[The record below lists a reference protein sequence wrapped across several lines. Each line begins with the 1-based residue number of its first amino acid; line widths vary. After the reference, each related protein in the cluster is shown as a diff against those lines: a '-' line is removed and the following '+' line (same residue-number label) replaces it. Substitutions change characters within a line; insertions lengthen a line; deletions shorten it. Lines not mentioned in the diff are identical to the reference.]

1 MRFRNTQTFNR
12 LAMSYKSN
20 REIGFFIVFLL
31 VLSLGKDFFGA
42 YKKQRA
48 EQNLQEQLNKLQLQY
63 APAERDTIRDSV
75 KVVTQKVIMMPPD
88 EYKEFAADRKMLKD
102 LNIKVNQIMADQRT
116 SVVTEGSV
124 KTLRENSLYKYSDKW
139 LSVQLNTAD
148 SMLTYRARDSLQ
160 CLVTRNYK
168 HRFLWWKWGTDGYN
182 IKMIN
187 FNPNSTILYN
197 NYIQV
202 NR

>member
-1 MRFRNTQTFNR
+1 
-12 LAMSYKSN
+12 MSYKSN

-31 VLSLGKDFFGA
+31 VLSLGKDFYGA

-88 EYKEFAADRKMLKD
+88 ENKEFAADRKMLKD

-202 NR
+202 TR

>member
-1 MRFRNTQTFNR
+1 MSR
-12 LAMSYKSN
+12 LDRLNKD
-20 REIGFFIVFLL
+20 IGFILVFLL
-31 VLSLGKDFFGA
+31 VLSIGRDF
-42 YKKQRA
+42 YIEHKKQRA

-75 KVVTQKVIMMPPD
+75 KTVTQKVIMMPPD
-88 EYKEFAADRKMLKD
+88 EYKEFAADRQLLKD
-102 LNIKVNQIMADQRT
+102 LNIKVSQIMVDQRT
-116 SVVTEGSV
+116 SVVTEGTV
-124 KTLRENSLYKYSDKW
+124 KTLRENSIYKYSDKW
-139 LSVQLNTAD
+139 LRVKLNTAD

-168 HRFLWWKWGTDGYN
+168 HRFMWWKWGTAGYN

>member
-1 MRFRNTQTFNR
+1 MNNR
-12 LAMSYKSN
+12 LN
-20 REIGFFIVFLL
+20 IDIRNILVFLL
-31 VLSLGKDFFGA
+31 VISIGSDFYHA
-42 YKKQRA
+42 YKEKQADQKRS
-48 EQNLQEQLNKLQLQY
+48 EQLNKLQLQF

-88 EYKEFAADRKMLKD
+88 EYKEFAADRQLLKD
-102 LNIKVNQIMADQRT
+102 LNIKVNQIVADQHT

-148 SMLTYRARDSLQ
+148 SILTYRARDSLQ
-160 CLVTRNYK
+160 CLVSRNYK

>member
-1 MRFRNTQTFNR
+1 M
-12 LAMSYKSN
+12 
-20 REIGFFIVFLL
+20 
-31 VLSLGKDFFGA
+31 LSLGKDFYGA

-168 HRFLWWKWGTDGYN
+168 HRFLWWKWETDGYN

>member
-1 MRFRNTQTFNR
+1 MNKSDR
-12 LAMSYKSN
+12 LNKQ
-20 REIGFFIVFLL
+20 IGVFLVFLL
-31 VLSLGKDFFGA
+31 VISIGRDCYVA
-42 YKKQRA
+42 HKKQQA
-48 EQNLQEQLNKLQLQY
+48 ELNLSEQLNKLQLQY

-88 EYKEFAADRKMLKD
+88 EFKEFAADRQLLKD
-102 LNIKVNQIMADQRT
+102 LNIKVSQIMADQRT

-160 CLVTRNYK
+160 CLISRNYK

>member
-1 MRFRNTQTFNR
+1 MSRSNIDIRNI
-12 LAMSYKSN
+12 L
-20 REIGFFIVFLL
+20 VFLL
-31 VLSLGKDFFGA
+31 VISIGSDFYHA
-42 YKKQRA
+42 YKKKQADQKRS
-48 EQNLQEQLNKLQLQY
+48 EQLNKLQLQY

-75 KVVTQKVIMMPPD
+75 KTVTQKIIMMPPE
-88 EYKEFAADRKMLKD
+88 EYKEFAVDRQLLKD
-102 LNIKVNQIMADQRT
+102 LNIKVSQIVADQRT

-148 SMLTYRARDSLQ
+148 SILTYRARDSLQ

-168 HRFLWWKWGTDGYN
+168 HRFLWWKWETDGYN
-182 IKMIN
+182 VKMIN

>member
-1 MRFRNTQTFNR
+1 MSR
-12 LAMSYKSN
+12 LDRLNKD
-20 REIGFFIVFLL
+20 IGFILVFLL
-31 VLSLGKDFFGA
+31 VLSIGRDF
-42 YKKQRA
+42 YVEHKKQRA

-75 KVVTQKVIMMPPD
+75 KTVTQKVIMMPPE
-88 EYKEFAADRKMLKD
+88 EYKEFAADRKLLKD
-102 LNIKVNQIMADQRT
+102 LNIKVSQIMADQRT
-116 SVVTEGSV
+116 SVVTEGTV
-124 KTLRENSLYKYSDKW
+124 KALRENSIYKYSDKW
-139 LSVQLNTAD
+139 LSVKLNTAD

-168 HRFLWWKWGTDGYN
+168 HRFMWWKWGTAGYN

-197 NYIQV
+197 YYIQV

>member
-1 MRFRNTQTFNR
+1 
-12 LAMSYKSN
+12 MSYKSE
-20 REIGFFIVFLL
+20 REIGFLLVFLL
-31 VLSLGKDFFGA
+31 VISIGRDF
-42 YKKQRA
+42 YVEHKKQRA

-75 KVVTQKVIMMPPD
+75 KTVTQKVIMMPPE
-88 EYKEFAADRKMLKD
+88 EYKEFATDRQLLKD
-102 LNIKVNQIMADQRT
+102 LNIKVSQIMSDQRT
-116 SVVTEGSV
+116 SVVTEGTV
-124 KTLRENSLYKYSDKW
+124 KTLRENSLFKYSDKW
-139 LSVQLNTAD
+139 LSVKLNTAD

>member
-1 MRFRNTQTFNR
+1 MNR
-12 LAMSYKSN
+12 RTN
-20 REIGFFIVFLL
+20 NDIGCILIFLL
-31 VLSLGKDFFGA
+31 VISLGSDFYHA
-42 YKKQRA
+42 HKAQQADQKRS
-48 EQNLQEQLNKLQLQY
+48 EQLNKLQLQY

-75 KVVTQKVIMMPPD
+75 KTVTQKVIMMPPE
-88 EYKEFAADRKMLKD
+88 EYKEFAADRQLLKD
-102 LNIKVNQIMADQRT
+102 LNIKVSQIMADQRT
-116 SVVTEGSV
+116 SVVTEGTV
-124 KTLRENSLYKYSDKW
+124 KTLRENSIYKYSDKW
-139 LSVQLNTAD
+139 LSVKLNTAD

>member
-1 MRFRNTQTFNR
+1 MNNR
-12 LAMSYKSN
+12 LN
-20 REIGFFIVFLL
+20 IDIRNILVFLL
-31 VLSLGKDFFGA
+31 VISIGSDFYHA
-42 YKKQRA
+42 YK
-48 EQNLQEQLNKLQLQY
+48 EQQADQKRSEQLNKLQLQY

-88 EYKEFAADRKMLKD
+88 EYKELAADRQLLKD
-102 LNIKVNQIMADQRT
+102 LNIKVNQIVADQRT

-148 SMLTYRARDSLQ
+148 SILTYRARDSLQ
-160 CLVTRNYK
+160 CLVSRNYK

>member
-1 MRFRNTQTFNR
+1 
-12 LAMSYKSN
+12 MSYKSE
-20 REIGFFIVFLL
+20 REIGFLLVFLL
-31 VLSLGKDFFGA
+31 VLSIGRDF
-42 YKKQRA
+42 YVEHKKQRA

-75 KVVTQKVIMMPPD
+75 KTVTQKIIMMPPE
-88 EYKEFAADRKMLKD
+88 EYKEFAVDRQLLKD
-102 LNIKVNQIMADQRT
+102 LNIKVSQIMADQRT
-116 SVVTEGSV
+116 SVVTEGTV
-124 KTLRENSLYKYSDKW
+124 KTFRENSLFKYSDKW
-139 LSVQLNTAD
+139 LSVKLNTAD

-168 HRFLWWKWGTDGYN
+168 HRFLWWKWGTEGYN

>member
-1 MRFRNTQTFNR
+1 MNR
-12 LAMSYKSN
+12 RTN
-20 REIGFFIVFLL
+20 NDIGCILIFLL
-31 VLSLGKDFFGA
+31 VISLGSDFYHA
-42 YKKQRA
+42 HKAQQADQKRS
-48 EQNLQEQLNKLQLQY
+48 EQLNKLQLQY

-75 KVVTQKVIMMPPD
+75 KTVTQKVIMMPPD
-88 EYKEFAADRKMLKD
+88 EYKEFAADRQLLKD
-102 LNIKVNQIMADQRT
+102 LNIKVSQIMADLRT
-116 SVVTEGSV
+116 SVVTEGTV

-160 CLVTRNYK
+160 CLITRNYK

>member
-1 MRFRNTQTFNR
+1 
-12 LAMSYKSN
+12 MSYKTY
-20 REIGFFIVFLL
+20 IDIKHILVFLL
-31 VLSLGKDFFGA
+31 VISLGNDFYHA
-42 YKKQRA
+42 HKKQQA
-48 EQNLQEQLNKLQLQY
+48 EQNLSEQLNKLQLQY
-63 APAERDTIRDSV
+63 AQAERDTIRDSV

-88 EYKEFAADRKMLKD
+88 EYKEFAADRQLLKD
-102 LNIKVNQIMADQRT
+102 LNIKVSQIMADQRT

-139 LSVQLNTAD
+139 LSVKLNTAD

-160 CLVTRNYK
+160 CLVSRNYK
-168 HRFLWWKWGTDGYN
+168 HRFLWWKWGTAGYN

>member
-1 MRFRNTQTFNR
+1 MNINR
-12 LAMSYKSN
+12 LNKD
-20 REIGFFIVFLL
+20 IGFILVFLL
-31 VLSLGKDFFGA
+31 VISIAGDFYHA
-42 YKKQRA
+42 YKEKQADLKRS
-48 EQNLQEQLNKLQLQY
+48 EQLNKLQLQY

-88 EYKEFAADRKMLKD
+88 EYKEIAADRKMLKD
-102 LNIKVNQIMADQRT
+102 LNIKVSQIMADQRT

-124 KTLRENSLYKYSDKW
+124 KTLRENSLYKYNDKW

-148 SMLTYRARDSLQ
+148 SILTYRARDSLQ
-160 CLVTRNYK
+160 CLVSRNYK

>member
-1 MRFRNTQTFNR
+1 MSR
-12 LAMSYKSN
+12 LDRLNKD
-20 REIGFFIVFLL
+20 IGFILVFLL
-31 VLSLGKDFFGA
+31 VLSIGRDF
-42 YKKQRA
+42 YIEHKKQRA

-75 KVVTQKVIMMPPD
+75 KTVTQKVIMMPPD
-88 EYKEFAADRKMLKD
+88 EYKEFAADRQLLKD
-102 LNIKVNQIMADQRT
+102 LNIKVSQIMVDQRT
-116 SVVTEGSV
+116 SVVTEGTV
-124 KTLRENSLYKYSDKW
+124 KTLRENSIYKYSDKW
-139 LSVQLNTAD
+139 LSVKLNTAD

-168 HRFLWWKWGTDGYN
+168 HRFMWWKWGTAGYN

>member
-1 MRFRNTQTFNR
+1 MSRFNKN
-12 LAMSYKSN
+12 L
-20 REIGFFIVFLL
+20 GFILVFLM
-31 VLSLGKDFFGA
+31 VTCIVKDCYYE

-48 EQNLQEQLNKLQLQY
+48 EQNLREQLNKLQLQY

-88 EYKEFAADRKMLKD
+88 EYKEFAADRNMLKD
-102 LNIKVNQIMADQRT
+102 LNIKVSQIMADQRT

-148 SMLTYRARDSLQ
+148 SILTYRARDSLQ

-168 HRFLWWKWGTDGYN
+168 HRFLWWKWGIDGYN

>member
-1 MRFRNTQTFNR
+1 MNKSDR
-12 LAMSYKSN
+12 LNKQ
-20 REIGFFIVFLL
+20 IGVFLVFLL
-31 VLSLGKDFFGA
+31 VISIGRDCYVA
-42 YKKQRA
+42 HKKQQA
-48 EQNLQEQLNKLQLQY
+48 EQNLSEQLNKLQLQY

-102 LNIKVNQIMADQRT
+102 LNIKVSQIMADQRT
-116 SVVTEGSV
+116 SVVTEGTV
-124 KTLRENSLYKYSDKW
+124 KTLRENSLFKYSDKW
-139 LSVQLNTAD
+139 LSVKLNTAD

>member
-1 MRFRNTQTFNR
+1 M
-12 LAMSYKSN
+12 SN
-20 REIGFFIVFLL
+20 RTNNDIRCILIFLL
-31 VLSLGKDFFGA
+31 VISIGSDFYHA
-42 YKKQRA
+42 YKEKQADQKRS
-48 EQNLQEQLNKLQLQY
+48 EQLNKLQLQY

-88 EYKEFAADRKMLKD
+88 EYKEIAADRKMLKD
-102 LNIKVNQIMADQRT
+102 LNMKVSQIMADQRT

-148 SMLTYRARDSLQ
+148 SILTYRARDSLQ
-160 CLVTRNYK
+160 CLVSRNFK

>member
-1 MRFRNTQTFNR
+1 MSRSNIDIRNI
-12 LAMSYKSN
+12 L
-20 REIGFFIVFLL
+20 VFLL
-31 VLSLGKDFFGA
+31 VISIGSDFYHA
-42 YKKQRA
+42 YKKKQADQKRS
-48 EQNLQEQLNKLQLQY
+48 EQLNKLQLQY

-75 KVVTQKVIMMPPD
+75 KTVTQKIIMMPPE
-88 EYKEFAADRKMLKD
+88 EYKEFAVDRQLLKD
-102 LNIKVNQIMADQRT
+102 LNIKVSQIVADQRT

-148 SMLTYRARDSLQ
+148 SILTYRARDSLQ

-182 IKMIN
+182 VKMIN

>member
-1 MRFRNTQTFNR
+1 
-12 LAMSYKSN
+12 MSNKSN
-20 REIGFFIVFLL
+20 RDIGFFIVFLL
-31 VLSLGKDFFGA
+31 VLSLGKDLYGA

-88 EYKEFAADRKMLKD
+88 EYKKFAADRKMLKD
-102 LNIKVNQIMADQRT
+102 LNIKVSQIMADQRT

-202 NR
+202 TR

>member
-1 MRFRNTQTFNR
+1 M
-12 LAMSYKSN
+12 
-20 REIGFFIVFLL
+20 I
-31 VLSLGKDFFGA
+31 SLGSDFYHA
-42 YKKQRA
+42 HKAQQADQKRS
-48 EQNLQEQLNKLQLQY
+48 EQLNKLQLQY

-75 KVVTQKVIMMPPD
+75 KTVTQKVIMMPPE
-88 EYKEFAADRKMLKD
+88 EYKEFAADRQLLKD
-102 LNIKVNQIMADQRT
+102 LNIKVSQIMADQRT
-116 SVVTEGSV
+116 SVVTEGTV
-124 KTLRENSLYKYSDKW
+124 KTLRENSIYKYSDKW
-139 LSVQLNTAD
+139 LSVKLDTAD
-148 SMLTYRARDSLQ
+148 SMLIYRARDSLQ

-168 HRFLWWKWGTDGYN
+168 HRFMWWKWGTAGYN

>member
-1 MRFRNTQTFNR
+1 MNR
-12 LAMSYKSN
+12 LDRLNKD
-20 REIGFFIVFLL
+20 IGFILVFLL
-31 VLSLGKDFFGA
+31 VLSIGRDF
-42 YKKQRA
+42 YVEHKKQRA

-75 KVVTQKVIMMPPD
+75 KTVTQKVIMMPPD
-88 EYKEFAADRKMLKD
+88 EYKEFATDRQFLKD
-102 LNIKVNQIMADQRT
+102 LNIKVSQIMADQRT

-124 KTLRENSLYKYSDKW
+124 KTLRENSLFKYSDKW
-139 LSVQLNTAD
+139 LSVKLNTAD

>member
-1 MRFRNTQTFNR
+1 MISERTNNSIRFF
-12 LAMSYKSN
+12 L
-20 REIGFFIVFLL
+20 VFLL
-31 VLSLGKDFFGA
+31 VISLGNDFYHA
-42 YKKQRA
+42 YKEKQADEKRS
-48 EQNLQEQLNKLQLQY
+48 EQLNKLQLQY

-88 EYKEFAADRKMLKD
+88 EYKEIAVDRKMLKD
-102 LNIKVNQIMADQRT
+102 LNIKVSQIMADQRT

-124 KTLRENSLYKYSDKW
+124 KTRRENSLYKYSDKW

-148 SMLTYRARDSLQ
+148 SILTYRARDSLQ
-160 CLVTRNYK
+160 CLVSRKFK

>member
-1 MRFRNTQTFNR
+1 MNNR
-12 LAMSYKSN
+12 LN
-20 REIGFFIVFLL
+20 IDIRNILVFLL
-31 VLSLGKDFFGA
+31 VISIGSDFYHA
-42 YKKQRA
+42 YKEKQADQKRS
-48 EQNLQEQLNKLQLQY
+48 EQLNKLQLQF
-63 APAERDTIRDSV
+63 APAERDSIRDSV

-88 EYKEFAADRKMLKD
+88 EYKEFAADRQLLKD
-102 LNIKVNQIMADQRT
+102 LNIKVNQIVADQRT

-148 SMLTYRARDSLQ
+148 SILTYRARDSLQ
-160 CLVTRNYK
+160 CLVSRNYK

>member
-1 MRFRNTQTFNR
+1 MISERTNNSIRFF
-12 LAMSYKSN
+12 L
-20 REIGFFIVFLL
+20 VFLL
-31 VLSLGKDFFGA
+31 VISLGNDFYHA
-42 YKKQRA
+42 YKEKQADEKRS
-48 EQNLQEQLNKLQLQY
+48 EQLNKLQLQY

-75 KVVTQKVIMMPPD
+75 KVVTQTVIMLPPD
-88 EYKEFAADRKMLKD
+88 EYKEIAADRKMLKD
-102 LNIKVNQIMADQRT
+102 LNIKVSQIMADQRT

-148 SMLTYRARDSLQ
+148 SILTYRARDSLQ
-160 CLVTRNYK
+160 CLVSRNFK

>member
-1 MRFRNTQTFNR
+1 
-12 LAMSYKSN
+12 MSYKT
-20 REIGFFIVFLL
+20 EIDIRNILVFLL
-31 VLSLGKDFFGA
+31 VISIGSDFYHA
-42 YKKQRA
+42 YKEKQADQKRS
-48 EQNLQEQLNKLQLQY
+48 EQLNKLQLQY
-63 APAERDTIRDSV
+63 APAEHDTIRDSV

-88 EYKEFAADRKMLKD
+88 EYKEFAADRQLLKD
-102 LNIKVNQIMADQRT
+102 LNIKVSQIMADQRT

-148 SMLTYRARDSLQ
+148 SILTYRARDSLQ
-160 CLVTRNYK
+160 CLVSRNYK